1 MFNSWI
7 SLVHRVQYPIF
18 IIKLRKQRSPVKVTE
33 RGFVHEP
40 TCRLGLL
47 SRHLR
52 SIWRYLN
59 DPLSGCGWRVNG
71 LIDILYFLSYSIYF
85 RMMYKW
91 VPQACNTC
99 IPRNPYG
106 QCLLSVLGFTRN
118 KNKPVNQTI
127 LSLRFSRYI
136 NTNMYTSN

>member
-7 SLVHRVQYPIF
+7 SLVHRVQYLIF
-18 IIKLRKQRSPVKVTE
+18 ILKLRKQRSPVKVAE

-52 SIWRYLN
+52 SIWRYLS

-85 RMMYKW
+85 RMMYGW
-91 VPQACNTC
+91 VPRHVVHVYLGTRMDNVCCPFWVLPVTKT
-99 IPRNPYG
+99 NP
-106 QCLLSVLGFTRN
+106 
-118 KNKPVNQTI
+118 
-127 LSLRFSRYI
+127 
-136 NTNMYTSN
+136 